1 MPEESPKSLP
11 SEAGGEVLDLAQELI
26 RRRSISPRDEG
37 CQELLRERLQR
48 LGFRVTPLY
57 AAGVSNFYAEFGA
70 GAPNLGLAGHTDVV
84 PPGELSEWRSPPF
97 EPTLRDGLLFGR
109 GAADMKSS
117 LAAMVVAAER
127 FLADHPE
134 PAGRLSFLI
143 TSDEEGEARF
153 GTKRI
158 VEHLRRYE
166 IPLDYCVIGE
176 PSSDHRLGDTLRH
189 GRRGSL
195 NGALTVRGV
204 QGHVAYPQLAQNPIH
219 SAAPFLKELVEE
231 VFDQGNAHFPPTSLQ
246 ISSIA
251 AGAGAANVIPGQLK
265 MDFNLRYSSEQT
277 AAGLKARV
285 AALQRK
291 HRIEG
296 ALTWRLSGEP
306 FLTPPGHL
314 TQAVQAAVASELGIQ
329 CRLSTSGGTSDGRF
343 IAPLGCEVVE
353 LGPVNASIHK
363 VNECIAVADLAGL
376 AKVYQRILSNLLAP

>member
-1 MPEESPKSLP
+1 MPDKAPKP
-11 SEAGGEVLDLAQELI
+11 SNANAGGEALDLAQALI
-26 RRRSISPRDEG
+26 RRRSVSPQDDG
-37 CQELLRERLQR
+37 CQDLLLERLRR
-48 LGFRVTPLY
+48 LGFRSTVLH

-70 GAPNLGLAGHTDVV
+70 GQPNLGFAGHTDVV
-84 PPGELSEWRSPPF
+84 PPGELSAWRSPPF
-97 EPTLRDGLLFGR
+97 EPTLRDGFLFGR

-153 GTKRI
+153 GTRRI
-158 VEHLRRYE
+158 VEHLRRYK

-176 PSSDHRLGDTLRH
+176 PSSDHQLGDTLRH

-195 NGALTVRGV
+195 NGSLTVQGV

-277 AAGLKARV
+277 AAGLMARI
-285 AALQRK
+285 AALLQK
-291 HRIEG
+291 HRIQGEPR
-296 ALTWRLSGEP
+296 WQLSGEP
-306 FLTPPGHL
+306 FLTPPGRL
-314 TQAVQAAVASELGIQ
+314 TQAVQAAVTAELGVQ

-343 IAPLGCEVVE
+343 IAPLGGEVVE
-353 LGPVNASIHK
+353 IGPVNATIHK
-363 VNECIAVADLAGL
+363 VNECIAVADLDRL
-376 AKVYQRILSNLLAP
+376 VRVYQRILTTLLAP